1 MAKVQNSPLLT
12 QSGVMLDFIGPSPIK
27 SQIHL
32 IITKFSLS
40 FEFSNGDVTEIP
52 WQDVKEVQFHQPIF
66 GASYLSALWAGEG
79 RFTATFKEGGGATCF
94 QIISEFTSNAIGDS
108 MLSTKQIP
116 TDYKG
121 KKTQ

>member
-27 SQIHL
+27 SQINL
-32 IITKFSLS
+32 ILTYFSLS
-40 FEFSNGDVTEIP
+40 FEFPNGDAMEIP
-52 WQDVKEVQFHQPIF
+52 WQDVKDVQFHQPIF
-66 GASYLSALWAGEG
+66 GASYISALWAGEG
-79 RFTATFKEGGGATCF
+79 RFSATFKEGGGATCF
-94 QIISEFTSNAIGDS
+94 QIILEFTSNAIGDS

-116 TDYKG
+116 TDDEG

>member
-12 QSGVMLDFIGPSPIK
+12 QSGVMLEVIGPSPTK
-27 SQIHL
+27 SQINL
-32 IITKFSLS
+32 IITKSSLF
-40 FEFSNGDVTEIP
+40 FEFPDADVMEIP
-52 WQDVKEVQFHQPIF
+52 WQDVKNVQFHQPIF
-66 GASYLSALWAGEG
+66 GASYVSALWAGEG
-79 RFTATFKEGGGATCF
+79 KFTATFKEGGGATCF

-108 MLSTKQIP
+108 MLSTKQVP